1 MKSEIENEMN
11 SDDEIVALIS
21 TREELDKWKRKIG
34 LRLRN
39 DSTDTGSINPDN
51 NYDDANSG

>member
-34 LRLRN
+34 RRLRN